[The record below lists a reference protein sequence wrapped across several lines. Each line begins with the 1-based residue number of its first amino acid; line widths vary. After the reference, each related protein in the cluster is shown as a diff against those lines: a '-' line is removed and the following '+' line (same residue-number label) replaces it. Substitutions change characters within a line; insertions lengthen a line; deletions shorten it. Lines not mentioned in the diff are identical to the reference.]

1 MRPLALAFVAL
12 AVVAVGAG
20 SYYAFRPESS
30 GTVAFWVFAAGPSLV
45 LGAVAAAWAR
55 REDLLREWLFPR
67 WGDFTR
73 GVVGALLFFGLA
85 FAFARIVAPVGS
97 RREIWL
103 VALYGQLGDPRLL
116 AEHAGAIAATIAVTA
131 LAEEVLWRGMVT
143 QVLAE
148 RVGSRT
154 AWLWA
159 AGLYALAYAPSA
171 WSLRAGWAGT
181 AGAPGVHG
189 IAALDPI
196 LVVAALAGGLLW
208 GAMARGFG
216 RLAPG
221 VLAHA
226 LFDWAVVM
234 MFPLWPPHH

>member
-1 MRPLALAFVAL
+1 MRPLSAAFVAL
-12 AVVAVGAG
+12 TVVAVAVGA
-20 SYYAFRPESS
+20 YFAFRPESS
-30 GTVAFWVFAAGPSLV
+30 GTVAFWVFSAGPSLV
-45 LGAVAAAWAR
+45 LGAVAAAWAQ
-55 REDLLREWLFPR
+55 REELLRDWLVPK

-73 GVVGALLFFGLA
+73 GVAAAALFFGAA
-85 FAFARIVAPVGS
+85 FAFSRIVAPVGS
-97 RREIWL
+97 HREIWL
-103 VALYGQLGDPRLL
+103 VTLYGQIGDPRVL
-116 AEHAGAIAATIAVTA
+116 AAHAPAIAATIAATA

-143 QVLAE
+143 HLLEE

-159 AGLYALAYAPSA
+159 AGLYAIAYAPSA
-171 WSLRAGWAGT
+171 WALRAGGAG
-181 AGAPGVHG
+181 GL
-189 IAALDPI
+189 AALDPA
-196 LVVAALAGGLLW
+196 LFVAALGGGLLW

-234 MFPLWPPHH
+234 MFPLWGLRH